1 MFRSFLLGLIA
12 LSGMTL
18 TACSTTSPRTNAEA
32 TPAPAEDRMLRDVA
46 QANGVCIF
54 ELDEAVAR
62 RNGIYYRKDISFSSD
77 EARVAFTRLNP
88 FYKQLIAQYMGY
100 YQQGMNEG
108 VSNVPR
114 PTDPKLMEMWLR
126 GDGGFVQR
134 IVWGKGAGRKTFV
147 NISHYPGDN
156 HYGMI
161 FQIGAGGIGTPV
173 LAINDGDF
181 YDCKV
186 FAPIRSR

>member
-1 MFRSFLLGLIA
+1 MFRSFLLSLLAVLGLGLA
-12 LSGMTL
+12 G
-18 TACSTTSPRTNAEA
+18 CSTMNSQASADPH
-32 TPAPAEDRMLRDVA
+32 PAPTEDKMLRDVA
-46 QANGVCIF
+46 QAGGVCIF
-54 ELDEAVAR
+54 ELDGAIAR
-62 RNGIYYRKDISFSSD
+62 RNGIYYRKEISFSSD
-77 EARVAFTRLNP
+77 EGRVAFARLNP

-100 YQQGMNEG
+100 YQQGVNEG

-114 PTDPKLMEMWLR
+114 PNDPKLMDMWLN

-134 IVWGKGAGRKTFV
+134 IVWGKGQGRKTFV

-161 FQIGAGGIGTPV
+161 FQIGPGGHGTPV
-173 LAINDGDF
+173 LGINDGDF